1 MRLALIIGTLLS
13 VTTVCAKSDKTPL
26 YKNSSFPV
34 EQRVEDLLSRM
45 SLEEKVGQMCQ
56 YVGIE
61 HIKNTELRYKGKV
74 FYT

>member
-26 YKNSSFPV
+26 YKNPSFSV
-34 EQRVEDLLSRM
+34 EHRVEDLLSRM

-61 HIKNTELRYKGKV
+61 HIKNEKR
-74 FYT
+74 